1 MPIYEYRCRKCRK
14 KSTFLTL
21 SASAAFE
28 TKCKHCGSVDLEK
41 LVSRIAIFKSEESR
55 LDDLADPSKLAGV
68 DENDPKSVARWMK
81 KMGKEVGEE
90 MGDDFEQE
98 IEQAV
103 EEAESEKA
111 TGEGSAEGGPAS
123 GAGGDDF

>member
-1 MPIYEYRCRKCRK
+1 MPIYEYRCRECRK
-14 KSTFLTL
+14 KSTFVTL

-28 TKCKHCGSVDLEK
+28 PRCKHCGSVNLEK
-41 LVSRIAIFKSEESR
+41 LVSRVAVFRSEESR

-81 KMGKEVGEE
+81 KMGKEMGEDV
-90 MGDDFEQE
+90 GDDFDQE

-103 EEAESEKA
+103 EESESEKA
-111 TGEGSAEGGPAS
+111 SGEGGPGS
-123 GAGGDDF
+123 GAGGDDY